1 MSVKKDEDIRAIN
14 ILLHELSNGSSTSA
28 EALKKVGV
36 LLRRKG
42 NTWKR
47 MSQKTRFVMNL
58 QSTEVRLSQRPEQRR
73 YVDTLPEIRE
83 ILLEASQHF
92 MRPPHEKQA
101 ATHLHHV
108 RRRTY
113 RHRAGNLR
121 RLIRNQP
128 TLRWHQS
135 IRCDLAQTLSG
146 NLLASLFDRIVS
158 TESLIEI
165 PIISNVLDLSVL
177 RPLERS
183 NKVRFLSHFL
193 A

>member
-73 YVDTLPEIRE
+73 YVDP
-83 ILLEASQHF
+83 
-92 MRPPHEKQA
+92 
-101 ATHLHHV
+101 
-108 RRRTY
+108 
-113 RHRAGNLR
+113 
-121 RLIRNQP
+121 
-128 TLRWHQS
+128 
-135 IRCDLAQTLSG
+135 
-146 NLLASLFDRIVS
+146 
-158 TESLIEI
+158 
-165 PIISNVLDLSVL
+165 
-177 RPLERS
+177 
-183 NKVRFLSHFL
+183 
-193 A
+193 